1 MTKQLKKI
9 LSLAIGIPA
18 AIIVCSESNGFD
30 GFALQLIALAVLAL
44 ILAANGVFKREEVY
58 GK

>member
-1 MTKQLKKI
+1 MIRQLKTT

-18 AIIVCSESNGFD
+18 AMIVCGESNGFD
-30 GFALQLIALAVLAL
+30 GFALQLVALAVLAV
-44 ILAANGVFKREEVY
+44 ILAANGVFKREEAY

>member
-1 MTKQLKKI
+1 MIKQLKTT

-30 GFALQLIALAVLAL
+30 GFALQLVALAVLAL

>member
-1 MTKQLKKI
+1 MIKQLKTT

-18 AIIVCSESNGFD
+18 AMIVCGESNGFD
-30 GFALQLIALAVLAL
+30 GFALQLVALAVLAL

>member
-30 GFALQLIALAVLAL
+30 GFALQLAALAVVAL

>member
-30 GFALQLIALAVLAL
+30 GFALQLVALAVLAL
-44 ILAANGVFKREEVY
+44 ILAVNGVFKREEAY

>member
-1 MTKQLKKI
+1 MIKQLKTT

-18 AIIVCSESNGFD
+18 AMIVCGESNGFD
-30 GFALQLIALAVLAL
+30 GFALQLVALAALAV
-44 ILAANGVFKREEVY
+44 ILAVNGVFKREEAY

>member
-1 MTKQLKKI
+1 MTKQLKTT

-18 AIIVCSESNGFD
+18 AMIVCGESNGFD
-30 GFALQLIALAVLAL
+30 GFALQLVALAVLAV
-44 ILAANGVFKREEVY
+44 ILAVNGVFKREEVY

>member
-1 MTKQLKKI
+1 MIKQLKTT

-18 AIIVCSESNGFD
+18 AMIVCGESNGFD
-30 GFALQLIALAVLAL
+30 GFALQLVALAVLAV
-44 ILAANGVFKREEVY
+44 ILAVNGVFKREEDY

>member
-1 MTKQLKKI
+1 MIKQLKTT

-18 AIIVCSESNGFD
+18 AMIVCGESNGFD
-30 GFALQLIALAVLAL
+30 GFALQLVALVVLAV
-44 ILAANGVFKREEVY
+44 ILAVNGVFKREEVY

>member
-1 MTKQLKKI
+1 MIKQLKTT

-30 GFALQLIALAVLAL
+30 GFALQLVALAVLAV
-44 ILAANGVFKREEVY
+44 ILAVNGVFKREEVY

>member
-1 MTKQLKKI
+1 MIKQLKTI

-18 AIIVCSESNGFD
+18 AMIVCGESNGFD
-30 GFALQLIALAVLAL
+30 GFALQLVALTVLVVILAV
-44 ILAANGVFKREEVY
+44 NGVFKREEAY

>member
-1 MTKQLKKI
+1 MIKQLKTT

-18 AIIVCSESNGFD
+18 AMIVCGESNGFD
-30 GFALQLIALAVLAL
+30 GFALQLVALAVLAVT
-44 ILAANGVFKREEVY
+44 LAVNGVFKREEAY

>member
-1 MTKQLKKI
+1 MIKRLKTT

-18 AIIVCSESNGFD
+18 AMIVCGESNGFD
-30 GFALQLIALAVLAL
+30 GFALQLVALTVLAV
-44 ILAANGVFKREEVY
+44 ILAVNGVFKREEAY

>member
-1 MTKQLKKI
+1 MIKQLKTT

-18 AIIVCSESNGFD
+18 AMIVCGESNGFD
-30 GFALQLIALAVLAL
+30 GFALQLVALAVLAV
-44 ILAANGVFKREEVY
+44 ILAVNGVFKREEVY

>member
-18 AIIVCSESNGFD
+18 AMIVCGESNGFD
-30 GFALQLIALAVLAL
+30 GFALQLVALAVLAV
-44 ILAANGVFKREEVY
+44 ILAVNGVFKREEVY

>member
-1 MTKQLKKI
+1 MIKQLKTT

-30 GFALQLIALAVLAL
+30 GFALQLVALAVLAL
-44 ILAANGVFKREEVY
+44 ILAINGVFKREEVY